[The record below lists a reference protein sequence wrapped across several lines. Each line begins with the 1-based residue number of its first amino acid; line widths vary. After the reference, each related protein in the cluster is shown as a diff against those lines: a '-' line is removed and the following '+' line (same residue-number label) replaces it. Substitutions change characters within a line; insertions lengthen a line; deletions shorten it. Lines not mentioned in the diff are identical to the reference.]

1 MKRNE
6 DLQRD
11 VQDAI
16 RWEPLLSA
24 AEIGVTAKD
33 GVITLTGIVDSY
45 AKKLE
50 AEDAAKK
57 VAGVRAI
64 AQEIE
69 IRFANSNKKNDAEVA
84 TEIVTALISNFEIPE
99 NLVQVKVE
107 NGFVTLEGELS
118 WNYQKEAAKRVVNHL
133 VGVKGVT
140 NNIRIKSEF
149 ADQIEK
155 VEIEKALFRN
165 RTVDSED
172 IHVEVS
178 GNKVTLNGT
187 VTSFYERGEAER
199 MAWNAPG
206 VSKVDNELL
215 IDYAGF

>member
-11 VQDAI
+11 VQDAS

-84 TEIVTALISNFEIPE
+84 TEIVTALTSNFEIPE

>member
-84 TEIVTALISNFEIPE
+84 TEIVTALTSNFEIPE

-206 VSKVDNELL
+206 VSKGHL
-215 IDYAGF
+215 